1 MKIEI
6 VVDANIIISALLGGS
21 PREILFDHRFRFL
34 TTEYTIDEVKK
45 YVPVISEKA
54 NTDEEYIVK
63 TLDLIPLDVKK
74 KNFYDGSTDEAFG
87 LIGEIDKKD
96 VEILALA
103 LETDN
108 YLWSEDKDFEEAG
121 YRKLIKTKDFF

>member
-6 VVDANIIISALLGGS
+6 VVDANIIISALIGGS
-21 PREILFDHRFRFL
+21 PREILFDHRFKFL
-34 TTEYTIDEVKK
+34 TTEFTINEVKK
-45 YVPVISEKA
+45 YIPMISEKT
-54 NTDEEYIVK
+54 NTDEEYILK
-63 TLDLIPLDVKK
+63 TLDLIPLDIKEK
-74 KNFYDGSTDEAFG
+74 DFYDESKEEAFD

-108 YLWSEDKDFEEAG
+108 YLWSEDKDFKEAG
-121 YRKLIKTKDFF
+121 YKKLIKTKDFF